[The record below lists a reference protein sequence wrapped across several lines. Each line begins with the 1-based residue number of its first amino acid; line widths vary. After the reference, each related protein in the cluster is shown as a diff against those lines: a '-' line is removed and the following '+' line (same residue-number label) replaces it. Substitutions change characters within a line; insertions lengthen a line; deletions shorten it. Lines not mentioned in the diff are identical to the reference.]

1 MSYWSFVLT
10 GKVENSKDHFVRIV
24 FHSLLVKHS
33 VSKAVEQEQS
43 REHQETSS
51 WECTNNYSCQ
61 NKMITKIEVTL
72 FN

>member
-24 FHSLLVKHS
+24 FHSLLVEHS

-43 REHQETSS
+43 GEHQEASS
-51 WECTNNYSCQ
+51 WESTNNYSCQ

-72 FN
+72 FS